1 MDCPHE
7 HDIETAERYVSGAL
21 SEPEQAAFEAHY
33 FACARCLA
41 DVQALQDV
49 WQSLSKSPRPAT
61 AATSPSRASGA
72 GWLGWP
78 TWSWGALAAAL
89 VAVAVSWSMW
99 PGAAPPPDTQVAAR
113 QPGGAEPGA
122 TPPSTTPS
130 TTPPSV
136 TPAVTPSGAPSTSPS
151 TSAEAR
157 QAPAAPVD
165 RAALLR
171 QLAVVVAP
179 PYLRLATRGA
189 TEPASDFDGAME
201 HYAAGRYAPAA
212 EALRPLADGAASS
225 AVRARFFLGI
235 CELVLG
241 RVDDGRAALSTVA
254 ASGTT
259 PYADEAHFYLAK
271 AALAAA
277 DVDTA
282 RRELAIAVDREAG
295 PEGEAARLLARLR

>member
-49 WQSLSKSPRPAT
+49 WQSLSKSPRPAVVPVP
-61 AATSPSRASGA
+61 ARASGM

-78 TWSWGALAAAL
+78 TWSWGALAAAAL
-89 VAVAVSWSMW
+89 AAVAVGWSMW
-99 PGAAPPPDTQVAAR
+99 PGATPPPATQIAAR
-113 QPGGAEPGA
+113 QPGVGEPAG
-122 TPPSTTPS
+122 TSPSTIPS
-130 TTPPSV
+130 ATTPV
-136 TPAVTPSGAPSTSPS
+136 VTPSGAPSTSTSPS
-151 TSAEAR
+151 TPA
-157 QAPAAPVD
+157 QAAPTTGAPVD
-165 RAALLR
+165 RTALLR

-189 TEPASDFDGAME
+189 TEPVSDFDGAMA
-201 HYAAGRYAPAA
+201 HYAAGRYARAA
-212 EALRPLADGAASS
+212 QALRPLADGATSS
-225 AVRARFFLGI
+225 AVRARFFLGV
-235 CELVLG
+235 CELVQG
-241 RVDDGRAALSTVA
+241 RADEGRAALTTVA
-254 ASGTT
+254 SSGIT

-271 AALAAA
+271 AALATG
-277 DVDTA
+277 DIDTA

-295 PEGEAARLLARLR
+295 PEGEAARVLARLR